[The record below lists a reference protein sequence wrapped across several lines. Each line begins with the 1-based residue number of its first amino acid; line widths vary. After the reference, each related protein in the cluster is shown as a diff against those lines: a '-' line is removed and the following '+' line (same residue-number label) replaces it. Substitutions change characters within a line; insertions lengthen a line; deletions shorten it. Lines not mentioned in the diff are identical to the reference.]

1 MSELNTCSLQ
11 KETMVLSILSRVQE
25 TLYFTVTKISE
36 WSLIFLIVAVPLIVN
51 PKAMDYWYQ
60 PKIESVY
67 ALIIIAGFA
76 WFLKAIIKD
85 KSFFWK
91 KTSLTV
97 PLLLYTAAFTL
108 STLFSIDFTRSLK
121 GDVFRCEGLYT
132 LLAYVSLV
140 FLFINQVNTQELA
153 RKLFIGLIVSSV
165 LVSLYGLFQYF
176 YFDPT
181 AHFIMKY
188 LPARVGIASTIG
200 NSNFLG
206 KFLVLVIPLVLSFY
220 LHENTFM
227 MRFLLFAALLVCLA
241 ALVLTF
247 TRASWLSMVLGFAL
261 FLFLAFRNNLLKVKK
276 RRFII
281 LGILLAGAILFLNS
295 YRAENSFLS
304 GGRVYERIMSV
315 FNDKQSQGVATR
327 LFVWKRA
334 LPLIMEKPLLGYG
347 AETFE
352 IAFRKDNIEYIKT
365 FNDYVSI
372 DRAHNNY
379 IDNAFSHGF
388 IGLGAYLSVIIAFL
402 MYMFKMLKNA
412 GDNYHKLLY
421 VGILSGYCGYLFN
434 DMFIFSVASVSPTFW
449 SLMGLSVA
457 AGRIDMMKKTNNRRD

>member
-1 MSELNTCSLQ
+1 MSQLNTHLLH
-11 KETMVLSILSRVQE
+11 KEIMVLSLSSRVKE
-25 TLYFTVTKISE
+25 TVYFTATKISE
-36 WSLIFLIVAVPLIVN
+36 WSLIFLIAAVPLIVN

-76 WFLKAIIKD
+76 WFLKALIKD

-91 KTSLTV
+91 RTSLTI

-121 GDVFRCEGLYT
+121 GDIFRWEGLYT

-153 RKLFIGLIVSSV
+153 RKLFIGLIVCSV
-165 LVSLYGLFQYF
+165 LVSLYGLFQYI

-206 KFLVLVIPLVLSFY
+206 KYLVLVIPLVLSFY
-220 LHENTFM
+220 VNEHSFM
-227 MRFLLFAALLVCLA
+227 MRFLLFGALSVCLA

-247 TRASWLSMVLGFAL
+247 TRASWLSMVLSFSL
-261 FLFLAFRNNLLKVKK
+261 FLLLAFKSHLLKVKK
-276 RRFII
+276 RQFIT
-281 LGILLAGAILFLNS
+281 LAILLAGTIFFLNS
-295 YRAENSFLS
+295 YRADNSFFS
-304 GGRVYERIMSV
+304 GGRVYERIISV
-315 FNDKQSQGVATR
+315 FKDKQSKGVATR
-327 LFVWKRA
+327 LFVWKRTV
-334 LPLIMEKPLLGYG
+334 PLIKENPWLGYG

-352 IAFRKDNIEYIKT
+352 IAFKKDNMEYIRT

-379 IDNAFSHGF
+379 IDNAFSHGL
-388 IGLGAYLSVIIAFL
+388 IGLGAYLAVIITFL
-402 MYMFKMLKNA
+402 IHMFNLLKNA
-412 GDNYHKLLY
+412 DDNYHKLLY
-421 VGILSGYCGYLFN
+421 VGIISGYCGYLFN
-434 DMFIFSVASVSPTFW
+434 DIFIFSVASVSPTFW

-457 AGRIDMMKKTNNRRD
+457 AGRLEHSEKKH